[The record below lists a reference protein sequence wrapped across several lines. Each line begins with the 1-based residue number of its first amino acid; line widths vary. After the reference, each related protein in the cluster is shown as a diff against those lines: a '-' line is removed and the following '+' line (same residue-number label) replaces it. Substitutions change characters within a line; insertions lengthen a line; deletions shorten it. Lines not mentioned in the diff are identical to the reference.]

1 MAKSLDPR
9 VIEGLDAEAREAVNA
24 VFDALSDWRE
34 EVGGSIQR
42 CNESVLERMA
52 TAAEALGWPK
62 ELVEFSRKHLT
73 ESSKIQLGMID
84 QLMDAWQ
91 AQVRSPM
98 PDQFVAQLRALQLPS
113 VEAPGMAM
121 LTAPMEM
128 WWQAAEMWQRNW
140 ASTLSAWAADVRG
153 SDKGVR
159 GKQSAT
165 RTH

>member
-1 MAKSLDPR
+1 
-9 VIEGLDAEAREAVNA
+9 
-24 VFDALSDWRE
+24 
-34 EVGGSIQR
+34 
-42 CNESVLERMA
+42 MA

-62 ELVEFSRKHLT
+62 ELVESSRKHLT
-73 ESSKIQLGMID
+73 ESSKIQLRMID

-121 LTAPMEM
+121 VTAPMQL
-128 WWQAAEMWQRNW
+128 WWEAAEMWQRNW
-140 ASTLSAWAADVRG
+140 ASTLSAWAGEVQRP
-153 SDKGVR
+153 DKAVR
-159 GKQSAT
+159 GKQSAA